1 MEFAPARSIFLTTDA
16 VDVVSLFAPS
26 FRRRRTMIGLS
37 KLAFAAAVAA
47 IAVATPALAQSF
59 DPDAGTGN
67 VLSFSF
73 APIAAAHDRVAVREG
88 GHRAVAARRS
98 GVDAFAM
105 VAQPSIRGANSSDP
119 ALTGGGSLGYNQM
132 LLQY

>member
-1 MEFAPARSIFLTTDA
+1 
-16 VDVVSLFAPS
+16 
-26 FRRRRTMIGLS
+26 MIGFS
-37 KLAFAAAVAA
+37 KLALAAAMAA
-47 IAVATPALAQSF
+47 TTMATPASAQSF

-73 APIAAAHDRVAVREG
+73 APVAAPHDHVAARESRRRG
-88 GHRAVAARRS
+88 VAARRN

-105 VAQPSIRGANSSDP
+105 VAPPGVPAANSNDP
-119 ALTGGGSLGYNQM
+119 ALTGGGSLGYNQL